1 MKSRHL
7 PFWMQGHYRREL
19 AKNAMHCLQA
29 PLSLS
34 RLKQFARL
42 LWRLLRNSV
51 PAGNI
56 EKYEAIWKSLSNTTP
71 TTILDIGSLDGAD
84 AVELGRMFPA
94 ATIHSFEP
102 DPANFPLLQQTA
114 ECCDRIIA
122 YQIALSDKSGKAKF
136 FASGAENDAYYNRAS
151 GSILRPLQSAT
162 DWWPQLKFERE
173 VEVSTTTVDEWALTK
188 SIRSID
194 LVWMD
199 VQGAELQVLQGMG
212 TLIESTRCIVLEV
225 WMRPAYDGAATLPQI
240 QEFLESHGFYMTRLW
255 LNTNKIDGDAL
266 FQRV

>member
-1 MKSRHL
+1 MNSNA
-7 PFWMQGHYRREL
+7 PFWVQTHYRREL
-19 AKNAMHCLQA
+19 LNNAVTRIKHGITLSSLRYGLSILKRYITGRVA
-29 PLSLS
+29 P
-34 RLKQFARL
+34 
-42 LWRLLRNSV
+42 
-51 PAGNI
+51 GNL
-56 EKYEAIWKSLSNTTP
+56 EKYEAIWKSLSSMAP
-71 TTILDIGSLDGAD
+71 GTILDIGSLDGAD

-114 ECCDRIIA
+114 KCCDRIIP
-122 YQIALSDKSGKAKF
+122 YQIALSDNVGKAKF
-136 FASGAENDAYYNRAS
+136 FASGAEDDAYYNRAS
-151 GSILRPLQSAT
+151 GSILRPLRSAT

-173 VEVSTTTVDEWALTK
+173 VEVSTTTVDEWATTK

-212 TLIESTRCIVLEV
+212 TLIESTHCIVLEV
-225 WMRPAYDGAATLPQI
+225 WMKPAYDGAATLPQI